1 MLILVVATTASLADI
16 YDRCVMVDDNT
27 VIVKLKGGISI
38 KLMRKGPDIYLQQK
52 SNDDGRYVLT
62 ANLNYLKKDN

>member
-1 MLILVVATTASLADI
+1 MRKLVKYPFTLTLVLVLVLAATASLADI

-27 VIVKLKGGISI
+27 VVVKLKGGVSI

-52 SNDDGRYVLT
+52 STDDGR
-62 ANLNYLKKDN
+62 

>member
-1 MLILVVATTASLADI
+1 MRKLVKYPFTLTLVFVLVLAATASLADI

-27 VIVKLKGGISI
+27 VVVKLKGGVSI

-52 SNDDGRYVLT
+52 SNDDGR
-62 ANLNYLKKDN
+62 